1 MEGNAGLF
9 VVSSSRRKTG
19 QHRRRHHR
27 AQSIAAQD
35 LGLSN
40 MLRLTDAQLSV
51 IRRLAEPLLYVD
63 RDRFLQ
69 RVAELLRGHEI
80 GDGVVYRAAEQAQKE
95 FRRSVTLE
103 DRPGKYA

>member
-1 MEGNAGLF
+1 ML
-9 VVSSSRRKTG
+9 VRKSWGFLT
-19 QHRRRHHR
+19 
-27 AQSIAAQD
+27 
-35 LGLSN
+35 
-40 MLRLTDAQLSV
+40 MLRLSDHQLSI

-63 RDRFLQ
+63 RGPFLE

-103 DRPGKYA
+103 DRAGKYA